1 MALYPT
7 YGDVL
12 SFFGLVDIYGQREKG
27 AATSLF
33 IGYCQVY
40 LAYVFAPLFFS
51 YGILYKKWFPLA
63 LAIAAFFL
71 RIYDYSRTNG
81 FVATRGSS
89 GY

>member
-1 MALYPT
+1 MLQHRSLLGIAKCIL
-7 YGDVL
+7 
-12 SFFGLVDIYGQREKG
+12 R
-27 AATSLF
+27 TSLRL
-33 IGYCQVY
+33 C
-40 LAYVFAPLFFS
+40 FFS